1 MSSSGRPV
9 PLLRRGQ
16 IVIVALDPV
25 VGSEASKT
33 RPAVVVSNNA
43 ANQSAARTG
52 RGVVAVVPV
61 TSNTSRVFPFQV
73 LLPASATGLSLD
85 SKAQPEQ
92 LRSVSV
98 ERVGESVGWV
108 PSELMGEVDDAIRLH
123 LGL

>member
-1 MSSSGRPV
+1 M
-9 PLLRRGQ
+9 LRRGQ

>member
-1 MSSSGRPV
+1 MTHERRPAA
-9 PLLRRGQ
+9 LLRRGQ
-16 IVIVALDPV
+16 IVLVSRDPV
-25 VGSEASKT
+25 VGSEASKK
-33 RPAVVVSNNA
+33 RPAVVVSTNA

-73 LLPASATGLSLD
+73 LLPASVTGLAVD

-98 ERVGESVGWV
+98 ERLGDAVGWV
-108 PSELMGEVDDAIRLH
+108 PTELMGRVDDALRLH
-123 LGL
+123 LAL